1 MHHTLKQ
8 WFFINDRPK
17 TIDLKT
23 IELPPAIYTAF
34 EKINENQDEINKACT
49 HGVNNRMR
57 LCVEK
62 QGCHIEQYRTGC
74 S

>member
-1 MHHTLKQ
+1 MHQTLKQ

-17 TIDLKT
+17 TID
-23 IELPPAIYTAF
+23 ELLEAIHTAF
-34 EKINENQDEINKACT
+34 EKINENQGEINKACT

-57 LCVEK
+57 LCDEK
-62 QGCHIEQYRTGC
+62 QGGHIEQYRTGC